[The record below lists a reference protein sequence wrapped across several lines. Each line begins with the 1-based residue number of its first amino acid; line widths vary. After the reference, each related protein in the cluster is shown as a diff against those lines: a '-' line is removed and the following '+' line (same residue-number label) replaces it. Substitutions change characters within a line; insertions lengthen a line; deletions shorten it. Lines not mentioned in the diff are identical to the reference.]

1 MHFHFKFPVL
11 AVLIGNRGLAQ
22 LVTVADPR
30 SHQLG
35 KFYFLILIAKMAT
48 ILEDGQ
54 RAVGQQRMQ
63 LFRIFCLQKRILFAP
78 KNVDRHIQCRE
89 MRIDVFAAFWVPFE
103 PLSDRANPT
112 RIRSDI
118 ISDLLG
124 GRTII

>member
-1 MHFHFKFPVL
+1 M

-54 RAVGQQRMQ
+54 RAFGQQRMQ
-63 LFRIFCLQKRILFAP
+63 MFRIFCLQKHILFAP
-78 KNVDRHIQCRE
+78 KNVDRHIRCRE
-89 MRIDVFAAFWVPFE
+89 MRIGVFAAVWL
-103 PLSDRANPT
+103 PLECPHSVVHDKC
-112 RIRSDI
+112 
-118 ISDLLG
+118 
-124 GRTII
+124 